1 MPHISQTQQGCAMA
15 RNIRALSDVS
25 LQALISEL
33 RLSTKLAQSMLAVAV
48 REQRKRGNQAT
59 QPARRGTADE

>member
-15 RNIRALSDVS
+15 RNIRTLSDAA
-25 LQALISEL
+25 LKTLISEL
-33 RLSTKLAQSMLAVAV
+33 RCSTKLAQSMLAAAV